1 MTDNN
6 VEIYL
11 TENVVELSN
20 VGVQGPRG
28 LGVLHGVGPPSN
40 SLGSE
45 GEFYI
50 DTSVNR
56 MYGPKQGGL
65 WSTSVNLGG
74 TYVHVEDVASIQWT
88 INHNL
93 DYYPSIEVVDSAG
106 NVVIG
111 NYQYVNVNTV
121 IATFA
126 SPFAGKAYLS

>member
-6 VEIYL
+6 VEVFL
-11 TENVVELSN
+11 TENVVEVST

-28 LGVLHGVGPPSN
+28 LGVLHGVGAPSQT
-40 SLGSE
+40 LGSE

-50 DTSVNR
+50 DISTNK
-56 MYGPKQGGL
+56 MYGPKVGNSWG
-65 WSTSVNLGG
+65 SFVNLGG
-74 TYVHVEDVASIQWT
+74 TYTHIQDVASSTWT

-93 DYYPSIEVVDSAG
+93 EYHPNIEVVDSAG
-106 NVVIG
+106 TAVIG
-111 NYQYVNVNTV
+111 NYQYVNVNTI